1 MTRKNCIHF
10 LVVVFLAG
18 IQFSSAQSTSESVA
32 SLRNSTDT
40 CMAVFVQA
48 LKGAGSNPKHLLDGD
63 LSGKAETAK
72 SDLEALLKQIDSQTD
87 IITKKEVGIASRGL
101 SEVEK
106 KELLTILAGQKKSF
120 QELKGRVTMF
130 QQKLAQFTKTD
141 ATRWKETYNSFE
153 SISGPQRAGEKLKSE
168 IEAFLKSIPFA
179 RELEKKII
187 TPLPQESKDQSS
199 PPPASSVLINKP
211 VQQLEPT
218 LDRDSGGKPIT
229 SEIKKDVSKPL
240 SAVPSTAPS
249 SDQDNFISS
258 AQVLIGLIKLGVFLI
273 CLWVWLYILWK
284 AGKNSTGSGSVGNI
298 FCALN
303 SLMVPGLGQF
313 AQRRWVAGFLF
324 FFGSSILW
332 FVVLGWTM
340 HIWACINAA
349 RWQRKERPSSEL
361 R

>member
-1 MTRKNCIHF
+1 MMVMKKGIA
-10 LVVVFLAG
+10 VFLFVIGSIALCL
-18 IQFSSAQSTSESVA
+18 AQSTSESVA

-63 LSGKAETAK
+63 LSAKAESAK
-72 SDLEALLKQIDSQTD
+72 SDLEALIKQIDSQTD
-87 IITKKEVGIASRGL
+87 FITKKEVGIGSRGL
-101 SEVEK
+101 SESEK
-106 KELLTILAGQKKSF
+106 KELLTILAGQKKPL
-120 QELKGRVTMF
+120 QDLKGRVAMF

-141 ATRWKETYNSFE
+141 ASRWKETYSSFE

-179 RELEKKII
+179 RELEQKII
-187 TPLPQESKDQSS
+187 SPRPQASKDHPSTA
-199 PPPASSVLINKP
+199 PASSLPINKP
-211 VQQLEPT
+211 VQQLVPT

-240 SAVPSTAPS
+240 SAVSSTAPS

-324 FFGSSILW
+324 FLASIVLW

-349 RWQRKERPSSEL
+349 RWQRKTGIPA
-361 R
+361 

>member
-1 MTRKNCIHF
+1 MTRKNCMHF
-10 LVVVFLAG
+10 LAVVFLAG

-48 LKGAGSNPKHLLDGD
+48 LKEAGSNPKHLLDGD
-63 LSGKAETAK
+63 LSAKAETAK
-72 SDLEALLKQIDSQTD
+72 SDLEALIKQIDSQTD
-87 IITKKEVGIASRGL
+87 FITKKEVGIASRGL
-101 SEVEK
+101 SEAEK
-106 KELLTILAGQKKSF
+106 KELLTILASQKKPL
-120 QELKGRVTMF
+120 QELKGRVAMF

-141 ATRWKETYNSFE
+141 ASRWKEIYNSFE

-187 TPLPQESKDQSS
+187 TPLPQGSKDQSS
-199 PPPASSVLINKP
+199 TAPASSVPINKP
-211 VQQLEPT
+211 VQQLVPT
-218 LDRDSGGKPIT
+218 HDRDSGGKPNT
-229 SEIKKDVSKPL
+229 NEIKKDVSKPS

-258 AQVLIGLIKLGVFLI
+258 AQVLIGLIQIGGGLI

-284 AGKNSTGSGSVGNI
+284 AGKNSTGSGSIGNI
-298 FCALN
+298 FCAIN
-303 SLMVPGLGQF
+303 CLMVPGLGQL
-313 AQRRWVAGFLF
+313 AQRRWGAGFLF
-324 FFGSSILW
+324 FFGSCILW
-332 FVVLGWTM
+332 IVLLGWIIQ
-340 HIWACINAA
+340 IWSCINAA
-349 RWQRKERPSSEL
+349 RWKRKEGPSSEL